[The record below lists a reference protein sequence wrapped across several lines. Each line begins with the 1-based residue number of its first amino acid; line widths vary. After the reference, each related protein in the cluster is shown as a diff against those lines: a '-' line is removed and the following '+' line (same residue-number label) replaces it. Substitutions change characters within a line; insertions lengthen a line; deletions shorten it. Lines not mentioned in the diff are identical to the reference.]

1 MQTGTISFCGKQGLN
16 IKSDDAKRNLN
27 DTLKSYNV
35 DILKKHFEKYTEHS
49 DARIKQKPH
58 LLSLKSNGNPYV
70 LFLTKFNDVDTCIFV
85 DKKIQHGYFL
95 PRMII
100 DRLSF
105 HSELFSNTIID
116 GEMVK
121 VTEDEW
127 VYLMNDIFVYKS
139 RRTNRYAL
147 SDRLKLL
154 NKILSSKYFPIPFQ
168 KYSVQI
174 KKYFQNDELDEVMK
188 FKDSLKYTCRGLQY
202 KPTTSTF
209 RYILKN
215 FNDSLIADVKRV
227 KYSETNKFLEGTPNV
242 PFIEPSVNT
251 TKKNSNTTMQQP
263 ASDLQLKTFSLQK
276 TERPDVYNIFDPK
289 TDTQM
294 GIASVSTMATSK
306 MLRSAF
312 NDVNLNEKIKFDCSY
327 SERFSKWVPVRQL

>member
-1 MQTGTISFCGKQGLN
+1 
-16 IKSDDAKRNLN
+16 
-27 DTLKSYNV
+27 
-35 DILKKHFEKYTEHS
+35 
-49 DARIKQKPH
+49 
-58 LLSLKSNGNPYV
+58 
-70 LFLTKFNDVDTCIFV
+70 
-85 DKKIQHGYFL
+85 
-95 PRMII
+95 
-100 DRLSF
+100 
-105 HSELFSNTIID
+105 
-116 GEMVK
+116 
-121 VTEDEW
+121 
-127 VYLMNDIFVYKS
+127 
-139 RRTNRYAL
+139 
-147 SDRLKLL
+147 
-154 NKILSSKYFPIPFQ
+154 
-168 KYSVQI
+168 
-174 KKYFQNDELDEVMK
+174 MK